1 MNLLKQNKNFRLLI
15 SARMITN
22 VGDSIYFIAAMWLV
36 YEMSGSSFYSGLAG
50 FLTMMPRAVQFII
63 GPILDRYSIKRLI
76 IITQIAQ
83 AVLLI
88 SIPAAALFNVL
99 SVSLVLV
106 VMPIVSFFNQFSFP
120 AESALIPQILDKDQ
134 RVQANG
140 LMTLAYQGT
149 EAAFQAIGGV
159 LVTAVGALFLFSADI
174 VSFFIAVIMFSM
186 LQLTH
191 VNPSHTSLS
200 MKAQC
205 TRYFSDL
212 NEGFHI
218 VIHSLIGKMMV
229 GSLMTNFALGALV
242 AILPAYSDQLGGSG
256 MYGLMM
262 AGMAIGTLL
271 GALAARQFERKPIG
285 KMLMIGYFIGFLF
298 WIAAA
303 SAPFSILT
311 IILFSASMI
320 FPGCNNVL
328 NFTLI
333 QNVVPRN
340 MLARAMSLVASLAT
354 CIMPLGSLV
363 GGALSAAYG
372 PKVIF
377 IAASYGFLFYAGY
390 VALMP
395 ILRQLPAAGEVN
407 PESYGFQS
415 EADTVREHV

>member
-1 MNLLKQNKNFRLLI
+1 MNLLKHNKNFLFLF

-22 VGDSIYFIAAMWLV
+22 VGDSVYFIAAMWLV
-36 YEMSGSSFYSGLAG
+36 YQMSGSSFYSGLAG
-50 FLTMMPRAVQFII
+50 FLIMVPRALQFVI
-63 GPILDRYSIKRLI
+63 GPIIDRYSIKRLI
-76 IITQIAQ
+76 IITQLVQ
-83 AVLLI
+83 ALLLI
-88 SIPAAALFNVL
+88 TIPAAALFGFLTVP
-99 SVSLVLV
+99 LVLTI
-106 VMPIVSFFNQFSFP
+106 MPIVSFFNQFSFP

-134 RVQANG
+134 RVQGNG

-159 LVTAVGALFLFSADI
+159 LVTLIGTISLFSADI
-174 VSFFIAVIMFSM
+174 VSFLVAVVLFSM
-186 LQLTH
+186 LKLPR
-191 VNPSHTSLS
+191 VNQSHSNLS
-200 MKAQC
+200 IKAQC

-212 NEGFHI
+212 SEGFHI

-242 AILPAYSDQLGGSG
+242 AVLPAYSDQLGGPS

-262 AGMAIGTLL
+262 AGMAIGTLI
-271 GALAARQFERKPIG
+271 GALIARNFQRKPIG
-285 KMLMIGYFIGFLF
+285 KMLMSGYFIGFLF

-303 SAPFSILT
+303 VAPNPVLT
-311 IILFSASMI
+311 LVLFSASLI

-363 GGALSAAYG
+363 GGALSSTFG
-372 PKVIF
+372 PNIIF
-377 IAASYGFLFYAGY
+377 IAASCGFLFYAVY
-390 VALMP
+390 VSLMP
-395 ILRQLPAAGEVN
+395 VLRHLPSAGEVK
-407 PESYGFQS
+407 PERYGFQQAT
-415 EADTVREHV
+415 ETLNEHA